1 MDWSRKPNRDNVG
14 TWPLL
19 WCGLRVCLA
28 RGAVD
33 MTRQSDRGQTFLE
46 HFSKVKPEAFKN
58 GVRERSHS
66 QPAGGHLTDYLDSL
80 HFSCRL
86 WLALANQVSGVVFF
100 RKGSRALVIPS
111 LP

>member
-1 MDWSRKPNRDNVG
+1 
-14 TWPLL
+14 
-19 WCGLRVCLA
+19 
-28 RGAVD
+28 